1 MTVYFKIVGVM
12 LLCAAAYLS
21 LWPVPIKPIA
31 WASPIDQ
38 KYTGQYSANHE
49 LNAHEKLTLDGLHGP
64 EAAAQDSQGNLVAS
78 THEGW
83 IVRWRKGSKVAEKWL
98 DVGGR
103 PLGLAFD
110 AHDNLWVANA
120 YLGLQRV
127 TPSGRLSTELNK
139 VNDLPLK
146 YADDVV
152 VAADGKVYL
161 SDASTRFGAQEHGGT
176 LPASM
181 LDILEHSESGRIIV
195 FDPATKENRVLF
207 DGLTFANGVAIADNG
222 EFLLVVETGEYRI
235 HKLWLTAGREGQSEV
250 IVENLPGFPD
260 NIHRGLDGRFWV
272 GLTAPRSKLLDDFSD
287 KPFFRKII
295 QRLPAMMQPQ
305 VVHYGHVLAFDKDGQ
320 LLANLQSPNGE
331 VYTTT
336 GVTESEEYL
345 YVTSL
350 TAPFLTKIRKSDLSL
365 N

>member
-1 MTVYFKIVGVM
+1 MSVYFKIVGVM
-12 LLCAAAYLS
+12 LLCAVAYLS

-31 WASPIDQ
+31 WASPVDQ
-38 KYTGQYSANHE
+38 KYTGKFSANHK
-49 LNAHEKLTLDGLHGP
+49 LNGHEKLTLDGLHGP
-64 EAAAQDSQGNLVAS
+64 EAAAQDSQGNWVAS

-83 IVRWRKGSKVAEKWL
+83 IVRWREGSTAAEKWL

-110 AHDNLWVANA
+110 AQDNLWVANA

-127 TPSGRLSTELNK
+127 TPSGTLSTELDK
-139 VNDLPLK
+139 VNDSPLK

-152 VAADGKVYL
+152 VALDGKVYF
-161 SDASTRFGAQEHGGT
+161 SDASTRFGAQENGGT
-176 LPASM
+176 LPASL
-181 LDILEHSESGRIIV
+181 LDIMEHSKSGRVIV
-195 FDPATKENRVLF
+195 YDPATKESKVLF
-207 DGLTFANGVAIADNG
+207 DGLTFANGVAIAGNG
-222 EFLLVVETGEYRI
+222 EFLLLAETGEYRI
-235 HKLWLTAGREGQSEV
+235 HKLWLTPEREGQSEL

-272 GLTAPRSKLLDDFSD
+272 GLAAPRSKLLDDLSD
-287 KPFFRKII
+287 KPFFRKMI
-295 QRLPAMMQPQ
+295 QRLPAMMHPE
-305 VVHYGHVLAFDKDGQ
+305 VVHYGHVLAFDENGQ
-320 LLANLQSPNGE
+320 LLVNLQSPNGE

-336 GVTESEEYL
+336 GVIESEDNL

-350 TAPFLTKIRKSDLSL
+350 TAPFLTKIRKSDLNL